1 MPNMVLTVEPGC
13 YFIKK
18 LIDEAKAS
26 TELRQFLVLEEIE
39 RFANFGGVCKSNF
52 VEH

>member
-18 LIDEAKAS
+18 LIDEAKTS